1 MAGNFLLV
9 TGLSGAGKSTVL
21 NVLEDLQYEVVD
33 NLPIRLLHAF
43 VDGSKSGAK
52 LAVGVDSRSR
62 GFSIKTFL
70 AALRSIQAT
79 RDIKPKI
86 IFLTSDNDVLRLRFT
101 ETRRRHPLAVDRPV
115 IDGIALEVQMMEPLK
130 NQSDYTFDTTNLSV
144 ADLRQLVEGQFLAD
158 NPAPITI
165 SVISFA
171 FRLGLPREADLV
183 FDVRFLKN
191 PHYVEALRESSG
203 LDEKVC
209 HYISSDPAYPEFFNR
224 MFKMLHHL
232 LPLYKNE
239 GKRYLTIAIGC
250 TGGRHRSVMV
260 AENLGAQLIQEQYEA
275 TVQHRDLAL

>member
-43 VDGSKSGAK
+43 VDGSKNGAK

-70 AALRSIQAT
+70 AAVRSIQAT
-79 RDIKPKI
+79 HGIKPKI
-86 IFLTSDNDVLRLRFT
+86 IFLTSDSDVLRLRFT

-115 IDGIALEVQMMEPLK
+115 IDGIALELEMMEPLK
-130 NQSDYTFDTTNLSV
+130 SQSDYTFDTTNLSI
-144 ADLRQLVEGQFLAD
+144 ADLRQLVEGQFLAG
-158 NPAPITI
+158 NPTPITI
-165 SVISFA
+165 SVVSFA

-191 PHYVEALRESSG
+191 PHYLEALRKSSG

-209 HYISSDPAYPEFFNR
+209 QYISSDPAYPEFFDR
-224 MFKMLHHL
+224 MYKMLRPL

-275 TVQHRDLAL
+275 TVRHRDLAL